1 MFKRNI
7 VILFSKKTN
16 SEGKRY
22 RDWVWPLP
30 SNSDHQDYYIFS
42 RTIICHCYWEGATPN
57 IETPRDRSSIC
68 LTFQLKY
75 VWTLWSFEWSIQARG
90 SFQVTPEKRS
100 TQNHWEKYKSDWWK
114 VLILISIIVPNSID
128 VFNTNWWKSLD
139 HDEGTI
145 LELPNLDDAF
155 KDSVFFNF
163 TYGNDPNL
171 TIVLFL
177 WVAKKTP
184 KR

>member
-7 VILFSKKTN
+7 AILFPKTPN

-42 RTIICHCYWEGATPN
+42 RTIICHCYLFLIWLVFDLQFVFCLVCPGLSVSFISFISSHLCFWWFWYAIADHFHCSEALISKRQKKCHCYWEGATPN

-75 VWTLWSFEWSIQARG
+75 VWTLWSFEWSIHARG
-90 SFQVTPEKRS
+90 SFRS
-100 TQNHWEKYKSDWWK
+100 PRRKGRQK
-114 VLILISIIVPNSID
+114 IIGRNTYSID
-128 VFNTNWWKSLD
+128 EKCWFW
-139 HDEGTI
+139 
-145 LELPNLDDAF
+145 F
-155 KDSVFFNF
+155 Q
-163 TYGNDPNL
+163 
-171 TIVLFL
+171 
-177 WVAKKTP
+177 
-184 KR
+184 